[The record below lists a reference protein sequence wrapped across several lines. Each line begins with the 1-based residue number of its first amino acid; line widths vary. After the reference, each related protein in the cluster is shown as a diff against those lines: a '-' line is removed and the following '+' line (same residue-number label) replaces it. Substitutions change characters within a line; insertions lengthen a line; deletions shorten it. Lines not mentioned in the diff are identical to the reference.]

1 MAERKV
7 NYYWDLVNEK
17 VDINMSRRKSFP
29 SQQPTDSS
37 IQCTIENEP
46 VSILLVC
53 KHICTFLSA
62 NLCCIANVHQ
72 FPRMY
77 WLRTWKETQFYDQNR
92 TENMKHRSNVNDK
105 NETSLFHEDILCC
118 MAARNLY
125 KKYPLIIIFQTNR
138 VQLCQKV
145 FAFL

>member
-1 MAERKV
+1 
-7 NYYWDLVNEK
+7 
-17 VDINMSRRKSFP
+17 
-29 SQQPTDSS
+29 
-37 IQCTIENEP
+37 
-46 VSILLVC
+46 
-53 KHICTFLSA
+53 
-62 NLCCIANVHQ
+62 
-72 FPRMY
+72 
-77 WLRTWKETQFYDQNR
+77 
-92 TENMKHRSNVNDK
+92 MKHRSNVNDI